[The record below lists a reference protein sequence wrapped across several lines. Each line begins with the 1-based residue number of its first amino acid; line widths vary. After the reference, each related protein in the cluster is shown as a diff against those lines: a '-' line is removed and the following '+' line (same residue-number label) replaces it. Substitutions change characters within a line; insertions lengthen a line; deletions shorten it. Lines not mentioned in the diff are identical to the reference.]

1 MAKANAPTLDDLIKE
16 MNKKAGET
24 IVTRGLVEYSYERI
38 PFTSPRMN
46 YCTYGGLPLG
56 KVIEFYG
63 EEHGGKTT
71 TALDIVANYQQR
83 DDAKQ
88 ILYVDAE
95 NTLDVDW
102 AHKLG
107 VDTDNN
113 FILFQPKAQPAEE
126 ILDFVLDAVSTGEI
140 GLWIIDSIGALFS
153 VQEFEKSL
161 DEKTYAGISGP
172 LTRFSKKIVQ
182 FMHGKQCTGIGINQI
197 RDNLNSTWGGTTTPG
212 GRAWRHMCAVR
223 IDFSRGKF
231 IDVDGKEVPRNSENC
246 VGNIVMVN
254 MVKNKSC
261 PPKRHIT
268 SYIINYDTGVDY
280 VKDLVELAIDKNV
293 IVKKGAWFDLVN
305 PETGEVIGDKIQG
318 QKNVEAYLIEHEDIL
333 AMIEEYMDSII
344 SEK

>member
-1 MAKANAPTLDDLIKE
+1 MAKANGPTLDELIKD
-16 MNKKAGET
+16 MNKKAGE
-24 IVTRGLVEYSYERI
+24 IIISRGLQEYSYERI

-83 DDAKQ
+83 EDAKQ
-88 ILYVDAE
+88 VLYVDAE

-107 VDTDNN
+107 VDTDEN
-113 FILFQPKAQPAEE
+113 FILFQPKAQSAEE
-126 ILDFVLDAVSTGEI
+126 ILDFVLDAVETGEI

-153 VQEFEKSL
+153 IQEFEKGL

-172 LTRFSKKIVQ
+172 LTRFSKKVVQ

-231 IDVDGKEVPRNSENC
+231 VDEDGKEVPRNSVNC

-268 SYIINYDTGVDY
+268 SYTLNYDTGVDY
-280 VKDLVELAIDKNV
+280 IKDLVELAIDMNIISKR
-293 IVKKGAWFDLVN
+293 GAWFDLVN
-305 PETGEVIGDKIQG
+305 PETGEIIGEKIQG
-318 QKNVEAYLIEHEDIL
+318 QKNVETYLREHEDIL
-333 AMIEEYMDSII
+333 SIIEEAMEGFIA
-344 SEK
+344 E